1 MSMFSTVGRMVHAF
15 AEMRRLSRNERI
27 IAALPPEI
35 QKDIGWPDPGAHRS
49 QNRRDPRFL
58 NLPGS

>member
-1 MSMFSTVGRMVHAF
+1 MSMFSTVGRMFYAY

-35 QKDIGWPDPGAHRS
+35 QKDIGWPDASARNRAARRNPRS
-49 QNRRDPRFL
+49 LQL
-58 NLPGS
+58 SSS